1 MKKFV
6 LFLVFMFSISLFAN
20 YENDLL
26 NRMKP
31 VEKKADSM
39 FSSAQTTVEMLDA
52 LSYVSDEWDTELN
65 KVYKLLMSGLSKDG
79 QNSLRNAQRNWIKER
94 DKKIAAENS
103 GGTMDLINGSSIFL
117 EETKKRTLEL
127 AKAYDKLKSEK

>member
-31 VEKKADSM
+31 IEKKADSM
-39 FSSAQTTVEMLDA
+39 FSSAQTTVEMLND
-52 LSYVSDEWDTELN
+52 LSYISDEWDTELN

>member
-20 YENDLL
+20 YESDLL

-31 VEKKADSM
+31 IEKKADSM
-39 FSSAQTTVEMLDA
+39 FSSAQTTVEMLNA
-52 LSYVSDEWDTELN
+52 LSYISDEWDTELN

>member
-31 VEKKADSM
+31 IEKKADSM
-39 FSSAQTTVEMLDA
+39 FSSAQTTVEMLNA
-52 LSYVSDEWDTELN
+52 LSYISDEWDTELN